1 MEYDQNN
8 IFARILR
15 EEIPCVKVYETVHTL
30 AFMDVMPMSP
40 GHTLVIPKSP
50 ARNIFEAD
58 PDVLAILIQDVQHVA
73 RAAERAFDAEGVMIQ
88 QFNGQ
93 ASGQSVFHLHFHIVP
108 RWADVPLKRHADGD
122 GMENPEVLKANAQKL
137 RQVLDQME
145 LATGRVDA

>member
-50 ARNIFEAD
+50 ARNILDVD

-73 RAAERAFDAEGVMIQ
+73 QAAKRAFDAEGVLIQ
-88 QFNGQ
+88 QFNGS
-93 ASGQSVFHLHFHIVP
+93 ASGQTVFHLHFHVVP
-108 RWADVPLKRHADGD
+108 RWAELPLKRHADGD
-122 GMENPEVLKANAQKL
+122 GMEKPDVLEANAQKL

-145 LATGRVDA
+145 LAAGSSDK